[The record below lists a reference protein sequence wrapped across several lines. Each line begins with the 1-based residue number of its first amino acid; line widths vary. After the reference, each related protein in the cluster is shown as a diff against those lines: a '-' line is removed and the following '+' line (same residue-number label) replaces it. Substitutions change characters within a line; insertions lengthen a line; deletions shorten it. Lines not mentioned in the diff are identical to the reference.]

1 MSRTAWLIGA
11 AVFVGVLLTASIVLA
26 LTQREDEFA
35 EGTPERAVQ
44 RFLIAARDQDFST
57 AHALLSE
64 ARRQECPIEDLI
76 GTPYGGK
83 QDLENSR
90 VTLEDTKDLDDG
102 GAVVIARVT
111 RISSSGPFGTSES
124 SSERRFTLSQED
136 GEWRLTGDPWPF
148 YGCPRPRLQEPVE
161 APARP
166 RAVEGEDT
174 PIRTP
179 ALPPPSLSEPR

>member
-1 MSRTAWLIGA
+1 M
-11 AVFVGVLLTASIVLA
+11 FVGVLLTASIVLA

-136 GEWRLTGDPWPF
+136 GEWRLTGGPLAVLRLPAPTLA
-148 YGCPRPRLQEPVE
+148 GALLRRLHVRELSRARTRPSARLLSRLRLCRNP
-161 APARP
+161 
-166 RAVEGEDT
+166 G
-174 PIRTP
+174 
-179 ALPPPSLSEPR
+179 SLR